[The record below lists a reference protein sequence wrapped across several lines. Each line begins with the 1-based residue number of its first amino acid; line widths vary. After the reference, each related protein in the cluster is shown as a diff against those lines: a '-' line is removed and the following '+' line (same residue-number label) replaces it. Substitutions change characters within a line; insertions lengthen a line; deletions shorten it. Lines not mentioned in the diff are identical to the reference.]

1 MWQFFYVR
9 KLSLYAKLLHG
20 APFLKLIL
28 TCKKTILST
37 TPPDSNCKHARTAG
51 IFDAEN
57 VCALQQ
63 KPFLHFPSR
72 CLTLGKQK
80 TQTKYRSTRQNVR
93 QSQNVFAV
101 PYFAQNRHTNRVAC
115 TKRRQ
120 TDDKANASAF
130 WFCATSHPQRGRL
143 CIDFDGVVWYNEM

>member
-1 MWQFFYVR
+1 MAVFLRPETAFAR
-9 KLSLYAKLLHG
+9 KIVTRCTLFETYFNLR
-20 APFLKLIL
+20 
-28 TCKKTILST
+28 KTNLST
-37 TPPDSNCKHARTAG
+37 SPPCIQTANTLHRT
-51 IFDAEN
+51 DYNDEN

-80 TQTKYRSTRQNVR
+80 TQTKYRSTRKNAR

-115 TKRRQ
+115 TNA
-120 TDDKANASAF
+120 DKLTIKHNASAF

>member
-1 MWQFFYVR
+1 MAVFLRPETVFVR
-9 KLSLYAKLLHG
+9 KIVTRCTLFETYFNLQ
-20 APFLKLIL
+20 
-28 TCKKTILST
+28 KTILST